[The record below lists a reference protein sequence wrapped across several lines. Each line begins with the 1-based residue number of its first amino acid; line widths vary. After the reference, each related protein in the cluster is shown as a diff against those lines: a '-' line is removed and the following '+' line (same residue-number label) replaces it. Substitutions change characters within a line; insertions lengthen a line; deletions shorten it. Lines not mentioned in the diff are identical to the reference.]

1 MGHTHKKCSFLV
13 STWSLILFQKFINI
27 LGIHTKHCSFVV
39 FPQVPQIIS
48 RVNAR
53 NWCSFLFWPLVSD
66 YLFLY
71 KERQYIWHTHTI
83 SRAYTQKQ
91 CSFVFFPRSLR
102 LFQGLMQE
110 IGVISYFGL

>member
-1 MGHTHKKCSFLV
+1 MGHTHKKRSFLV

-71 KERQYIWHTHTI
+71 KERQYIGHTHKN
-83 SRAYTQKQ
+83 S
-91 CSFVFFPRSLR
+91 VVL
-102 LFQGLMQE
+102 
-110 IGVISYFGL
+110 